1 MALMLR
7 KVKRIV
13 TGTAQVDGAGV
24 ELIRVIGKPD
34 VEDFDPFLMLDAFDH
49 DDPSKYTK
57 GFPWHPHRGIETVTY
72 LLEGEIEHGDSL
84 DNRGIIRNGDCQWM
98 TAGSGIIHQEMPQA
112 QPKML
117 GVQLWV
123 NLPARQKM
131 TTPRYRDFT
140 RADIPAVA
148 EKGHTIRII
157 SGSYRGV
164 KGPMEEIAV
173 QPTFLE
179 VNVEAGETLSYKTEP
194 DNTLFIYILKG
205 SAALPADDEKVVK
218 ARHAMLFD
226 AGDELKLSAGGE
238 GLLMLLFSGKPLREP
253 IAWGGPIVMN
263 TREELSQAF
272 KEIDAGTFI
281 KEHGSDGKITGS
293 RVNQGYY
300 Q

>member
-1 MALMLR
+1 MIR

-13 TGTAQVDGAGV
+13 AGTRQVDGAGV
-24 ELIRVIGKPD
+24 ELTRVIGKPD

-72 LLEGEIEHGDSL
+72 LLEGEIDHGDSL
-84 DNRGIIRNGDCQWM
+84 GNSGVIKDGDCQWM

-131 TTPRYRDFT
+131 TTPRYRDYT
-140 RADIPAVA
+140 RADIPTVS

-164 KGPMEEIAV
+164 KGPMEEITV

-179 VNVEAGETLSYKTEP
+179 VTVKAGEPLSYKTEP
-194 DNTLFIYILKG
+194 GNTLFIYILKG
-205 SAALPADDEKVVK
+205 SAALPADNNRVIEAKNAV
-218 ARHAMLFD
+218 LFD
-226 AGDELKLSAGGE
+226 AGDEIKLSAGGK
-238 GLLMLLFSGKPLREP
+238 GLLMLLFSGKPLHEP

-263 TREELSQAF
+263 TREELTQAF

-281 KEHGSDGKITGS
+281 KEHSSDGTITGS
-293 RVNQGYY
+293 RVNQGFY

>member
-1 MALMLR
+1 MTLMLR
-7 KVKRIV
+7 KIKRIV

-24 ELIRVIGKPD
+24 ELTRVIGKPD

-84 DNRGIIRNGDCQWM
+84 DNKGIIKNGDCQWM

-131 TTPRYRDFT
+131 ATPRYRDFT
-140 RADIPAVA
+140 SADIPAVA
-148 EKGHTIRII
+148 ETGHTTRII
-157 SGSYRGV
+157 SGSYQGV
-164 KGPMEEIAV
+164 KGPMEEITV

-179 VNVEAGETLSYKTEP
+179 VNVKAGETFSYKTEP
-194 DNTLFIYILKG
+194 GDTLFIYILKG
-205 SAALPADDEKVVK
+205 SAVLPADDGKVIE
-218 ARHAMLFD
+218 ARHAVLFD
-226 AGDELKLSAGGE
+226 TGDELKLSATGE
-238 GLLMLLFSGKPLREP
+238 GLLLLLFSGKPLHEP

-263 TREELSQAF
+263 TREELALAF
-272 KEIDAGTFI
+272 KEIDDGTFI
-281 KEHGSDGKITGS
+281 KEHREDGTITGS

>member
-1 MALMLR
+1 MLR
-7 KVKRIV
+7 KVRRIV
-13 TGTAQVDGAGV
+13 TGTKQVDGAGV
-24 ELIRVIGKPD
+24 ELTRVIGKPD

-72 LLEGEIEHGDSL
+72 LLEGEIDHGDSL
-84 DNRGIIRNGDCQWM
+84 GNRGVIKDGDCQWM

-140 RADIPAVA
+140 RADIPAVKEA
-148 EKGHTIRII
+148 GHTIRII
-157 SGSYRGV
+157 SGSYREV
-164 KGPMEEIAV
+164 KGPMEEITV

-179 VNVEAGETLSYKTEP
+179 VTVEAGKPFNYKTEP
-194 DNTLFIYILKG
+194 GETLFIYILKG
-205 SAALPADDEKVVK
+205 AATLPADNDRVIE
-218 ARHAMLFD
+218 ARQAVLFD
-226 AGDELKLSAGGE
+226 KGDELNLKATGN
-238 GLLMLLFSGKPLREP
+238 GLLMLLFSGKPLHEP

-263 TREELSQAF
+263 TREELALAF
-272 KEIDAGTFI
+272 KEIDEDTFI
-281 KEHGSDGKITGS
+281 KEHRGDGTISGN
-293 RVNQGYY
+293 RVNQGFYK
-300 Q
+300 

>member
-1 MALMLR
+1 
-7 KVKRIV
+7 
-13 TGTAQVDGAGV
+13 
-24 ELIRVIGKPD
+24 
-34 VEDFDPFLMLDAFDH
+34 
-49 DDPSKYTK
+49 
-57 GFPWHPHRGIETVTY
+57 
-72 LLEGEIEHGDSL
+72 
-84 DNRGIIRNGDCQWM
+84 M

-148 EKGHTIRII
+148 EKGYTIRII

-164 KGPMEEIAV
+164 KGPMEEITV

-179 VNVEAGETLSYKTEP
+179 IAIEAGETFSYTTEP
-194 DNTLFIYILKG
+194 GDTLFIYVLRG
-205 SAALPADDEKVVK
+205 AAALPADDDRVIEAK
-218 ARHAMLFD
+218 HAVLFD

-238 GLLMLLFSGKPLREP
+238 GLLMLLFSGKPLHEP

-263 TREELSQAF
+263 TREELALAF

-281 KEHGSDGKITGS
+281 KEHSDDGTITGNG
-293 RVNQGYY
+293 VNQGYY

>member
-7 KVKRIV
+7 KIKRIV
-13 TGTAQVDGAGV
+13 TGTKEVDGAGV
-24 ELIRVIGKPD
+24 ELTRVIGKPD
-34 VEDFDPFLMLDAFDH
+34 VKDFDPFLMLDAFDH

-72 LLEGEIEHGDSL
+72 LLEGEIDHGDSL
-84 DNRGIIRNGDCQWM
+84 GNSGVIKDGDCQWM

-131 TTPRYRDFT
+131 TTPRYRDYT
-140 RADIPAVA
+140 RADIPTVS

-164 KGPMEEIAV
+164 KGPMEEITV

-179 VNVEAGETLSYKTEP
+179 VTVKAGEPFSYKTEP
-194 DNTLFIYILKG
+194 GNTLFIYILKG
-205 SAALPADDEKVVK
+205 SAALPADNNRVIEAKNAV
-218 ARHAMLFD
+218 LFD
-226 AGDELKLSAGGE
+226 ARDEIKLSAGGE
-238 GLLMLLFSGKPLREP
+238 GLLLLLFSGKPLHEP

-263 TREELSQAF
+263 TREELTQAF

-281 KEHGSDGKITGS
+281 KEHGSDGTITGS
-293 RVNQGYY
+293 RVNQGFY